1 MIIDGYPLMLEL
13 SRNFAL
19 GQNYKQMTSLSGSDS
34 TCLKRDSLQKL
45 QAIYLNVQLGADIRW
60 QLKKSETAKTSLRS
74 KMSQRS
80 NEKEFK
86 QK

>member
-60 QLKKSETAKTSLRS
+60 QLKKPETAKTAKTARESHANS
-74 KMSQRS
+74 S
-80 NEKEFK
+80 EK
-86 QK
+86 